1 MMKKPDNPDEE
12 LQELKHEPWSGY
24 SQTFFWVFAVTGAWL
39 ALLVI
44 WGMKLGIYIGH

>member
-1 MMKKPDNPDEE
+1 MMKTPDNPDEE
-12 LQELKHEPWSGY
+12 LQELKHEPWPGY
-24 SQTFFWVFAVTGAWL
+24 SEKFFWVFAVTGVWL